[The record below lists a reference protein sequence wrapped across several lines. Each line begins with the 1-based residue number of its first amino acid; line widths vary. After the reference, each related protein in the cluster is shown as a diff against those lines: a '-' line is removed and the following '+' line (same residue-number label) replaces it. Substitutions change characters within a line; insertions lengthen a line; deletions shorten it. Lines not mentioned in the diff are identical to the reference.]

1 MIIRRPIADN
11 AEAEGPALRSAPG
24 RYTEEVVLKN
34 LNLLLNSSLFEAD
47 GQLVSRMVNRHTYQE
62 DQDQWVPE
70 RVYYEEYGTDEA
82 TGSQYVSRTTYYY
95 DNYSLQ
101 TN

>member
-1 MIIRRPIADN
+1 MATKSVVSLKKALARPKH
-11 AEAEGPALRSAPG
+11 
-24 RYTEEVVLKN
+24 T
-34 LNLLLNSSLFEAD
+34 LNLLLKSSLREAD

-70 RVYYEEYGTDEA
+70 QVYYEEYGTDEA

-101 TN
+101 IN